1 MGRLARPT
9 GKITSARCDVVCR
22 GAMGMGAPGSA
33 DENQARRCC
42 SPSRRHSPYDPP
54 PPPLYR
60 LSTQWPAP
68 PRPSHQRGAAV
79 AGRRARLAR
88 APQARLL
95 RVRKAPAALHHIR
108 GPVSSFNSRGYQTR
122 IGRRYLSIPIL
133 RARSITCLVHSSM
146 NLSRASAMHYFSH
159 SIILDL
165 HLPAID

>member
-1 MGRLARPT
+1 
-9 GKITSARCDVVCR
+9 VVLVPR
-22 GAMGMGAPGSA
+22 HAAAQAPRDPAA
-33 DENQARRCC
+33 DA
-42 SPSRRHSPYDPP
+42 SPPSLRTLPP
-54 PPPLYR
+54 PPTSTTTSCHR
-60 LSTQWPAP
+60 LLITRA
-68 PRPSHQRGAAV
+68 HAVAAV

-146 NLSRASAMHYFSH
+146 NLSRASAMHYSH